1 MHLGPFFYF
10 EAVDLVMV
18 MLALRFVQNTVKL
31 FWHCLWAMLDIGIC
45 LPTRCF
51 FPWLLVVD
59 ILTSSDFKSSSHTS
73 EGPWNTTCSLD
84 FGGTNESD
92 FGPKNV
98 GSRMSNCH
106 PMPRALQ
113 ITSASAHAFAC
124 ISKEPVAA

>member
-10 EAVDLVMV
+10 EAVDLVMA

-31 FWHCLWAMLDIGIC
+31 FSHCLWAMLDIGIC
-45 LPTRCF
+45 LPTRWF

-84 FGGTNESD
+84 FGGTKNESTNQIL
-92 FGPKNV
+92 GPK
-98 GSRMSNCH
+98 M
-106 PMPRALQ
+106 
-113 ITSASAHAFAC
+113 
-124 ISKEPVAA
+124 